1 MKTNIF
7 RVREKKEKRIIIEE
21 ERTKNPLLLFFKRY
35 KNLLMLFLITLL
47 VSMLLVSVGVAFSLF
62 RGSNDY
68 DISYVSGDEVIDANN
83 DPDIGDDDVKEEL
96 LGEVARKEGVVVLV
110 ESFMSNQGDV
120 IYYYTDGTAVIIQSN
135 GKIYRVSPK
144 SNGNYGVDK
153 NGKIDDKV
161 NKILVTSSTST
172 LADGTT
178 ITYYSDGTAKV
189 DLKEKTIFVRDSN
202 NIKLNGG
209 TSFSYVSPS
218 GVALSKENNN
228 IGGYKVI
235 TFTDG
240 TTYIQIGNQKFVVN
254 KNTPV
259 TVSDGVIYDKNNTFG
274 VISEQT
280 LKDGNVVTHFGNG
293 AATITDKDG
302 NVIYVKKAGDIVV
315 KKQNLYEIIT
325 NEYGFSRTVVNCP
338 DGKKVI
344 YFDNGAA
351 IIVQPNGNR
360 QYVADNTDI
369 VYDGNKNISSMPD
382 TAMQTSVRK
391 TTDGNQVINFDNGK
405 SQVIKSD
412 GTSYIV
418 DTNKLTFLSNGEIS
432 NEPKEVEKNKEPKQ
446 EEEIDPAE
454 GIYISEAENKYN
466 KQKNIEDTTFII
478 RNDNTKGRTL
488 RITIEEVN
496 NYNKYNTR
504 RLEPKFVKFQATVGD
519 NYVPAKKLTDTLWR
533 NSSDRVNY
541 IIYDGVIGAKSTVTV
556 ALSLYV
562 DYAELN
568 NEHQNTGFIGTIN
581 VYVDGNK
588 ARS

>member
-68 DISYVSGDEVIDANN
+68 DISYVSGDEIIDTNN
-83 DPDIGDDDVKEEL
+83 DPDIDDDDVKEEL

>member
-68 DISYVSGDEVIDANN
+68 DISYVNGGEVIDANN
-83 DPDIGDDDVKEEL
+83 NPDIGDDDVKEEL

-110 ESFMSNQGDV
+110 ESFMSSQGDV

-161 NKILVTSSTST
+161 NKILVTSTTST

-209 TSFSYVSPS
+209 TNFSYVSPS
-218 GVALSKENNN
+218 GVALAKDNNN
-228 IGGYKVI
+228 VGGYKVI

-259 TVSDGVIYDKNNTFG
+259 TVSDGVNYDKNNTFG

-293 AATITDKDG
+293 AAIITDKEG

-315 KKQNLYEIIT
+315 KNQNLYEIIT

-351 IIVQPNGNR
+351 IIIQPNGNR
-360 QYVADNTDI
+360 QYVADNADI
-369 VYDGNKNISSMPD
+369 IYDGNKNISSMPD
-382 TAMQTSVRK
+382 TSMQTSVKK

-405 SQVIKSD
+405 SQVIKPD

-418 DTNKLTFLSNGEIS
+418 DTNKLTFLPDGNIS
-432 NEPKEVEKNKEPKQ
+432 NEPKEVEKNQKPKP
-446 EEEIDPAE
+446 EEDFDPAE

-478 RNDNTKGRTL
+478 RNDNNKGRTL
-488 RITIEEVN
+488 RITIEEVT

-504 RLEPKFVKFQATVGD
+504 RLEPKYVKFQATVGD
-519 NYVPAKKLTDTLWR
+519 NYVPAKKLTDALWR
-533 NSSDRVNY
+533 NSSGRVNY

-568 NEHQNTGFIGTIN
+568 NDHQNTGFIGTIN

>member
-68 DISYVSGDEVIDANN
+68 DISYVNGGEVIDANN
-83 DPDIGDDDVKEEL
+83 NPDIGDDDVKEEL

-110 ESFMSNQGDV
+110 ESFMSSQGDV

-161 NKILVTSSTST
+161 NKILVTSTTST

-209 TSFSYVSPS
+209 TNFSYVSPS
-218 GVALSKENNN
+218 GVALAKDNNN
-228 IGGYKVI
+228 VGGYKVI

-259 TVSDGVIYDKNNTFG
+259 TVSDGVNYDKNNTFG

-293 AATITDKDG
+293 AAIITDKDG

-315 KKQNLYEIIT
+315 KNQNLYEIIT

-351 IIVQPNGNR
+351 IIIQPNGNR
-360 QYVADNTDI
+360 QYVADNADI
-369 VYDGNKNISSMPD
+369 IYDGNKNISSMPD
-382 TAMQTSVRK
+382 TSMQTSVKK

-405 SQVIKSD
+405 SQVIKPD

-418 DTNKLTFLSNGEIS
+418 DTNKLTFLPDGNIS
-432 NEPKEVEKNKEPKQ
+432 NEPKEVEKNQKPKP
-446 EEEIDPAE
+446 EEDFDPAE

-478 RNDNTKGRTL
+478 RNDNNKGRTL
-488 RITIEEVN
+488 RITIEEVT

-504 RLEPKFVKFQATVGD
+504 RLEPKYVKFQATVGD
-519 NYVPAKKLTDTLWR
+519 NYVPAKKLTDALWR
-533 NSSDRVNY
+533 NSSGRVNY

-568 NEHQNTGFIGTIN
+568 NDHQNTGFIGTIN

>member
-68 DISYVSGDEVIDANN
+68 DISYVNGGEVIDANN
-83 DPDIGDDDVKEEL
+83 NPDIGDDDVKEEL

-110 ESFMSNQGDV
+110 ESFMSGQGDV

-144 SNGNYGVDK
+144 ANGNYGVDK

-161 NKILVTSSTST
+161 NKILVTSTTST
-172 LADGTT
+172 LPDGTT

-202 NIKLNGG
+202 NIKLKDG
-209 TSFSYVSPS
+209 TNFSYVSPS
-218 GVALSKENNN
+218 GVALAKDNSNVA
-228 IGGYKVI
+228 GYKVI

-259 TVSDGVIYDKNNTFG
+259 TVSDGVNYDKNNTFG

-293 AATITDKDG
+293 AAIITDKEG

-315 KKQNLYEIIT
+315 KNQNLYEIIT

-351 IIVQPNGNR
+351 IIIQPNGNR
-360 QYVADNTDI
+360 QYVADNADI
-369 VYDGNKNISSMPD
+369 IYDGNKNISSMPD
-382 TAMQTSVRK
+382 TSMQTSVKK

-405 SQVIKSD
+405 SQVIKPD

-418 DTNKLTFLSNGEIS
+418 DTNKLTFLPDGNIS
-432 NEPKEVEKNKEPKQ
+432 NEPKEVEKNQKPKP
-446 EEEIDPAE
+446 EEDFDPAE

-478 RNDNTKGRTL
+478 RNDNNKGRTL
-488 RITIEEVN
+488 RITIEEVT

-504 RLEPKFVKFQATVGD
+504 RLEPKYVKFQATVGD
-519 NYVPAKKLTDTLWR
+519 NYVPAKKLTDALWR
-533 NSSDRVNY
+533 NSSGRVNY

-568 NEHQNTGFIGTIN
+568 NDHQNTGFIGTIN